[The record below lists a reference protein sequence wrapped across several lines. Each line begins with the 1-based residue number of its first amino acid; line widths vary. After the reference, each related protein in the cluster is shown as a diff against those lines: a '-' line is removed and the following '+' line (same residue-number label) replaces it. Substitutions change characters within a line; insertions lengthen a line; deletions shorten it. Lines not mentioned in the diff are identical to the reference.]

1 MRSCHNSLIK
11 SSSPALGSSGQRTP
25 EEGSCARHF
34 RWEQGPNGRRGC
46 VRDLM
51 PSAQYYHFSFDCF
64 FLSPYTVICF
74 LLSHLCS
81 FHFSCFLP
89 SLPLKKESLFPVFF
103 FLHPPLPVP
112 AVPHLLSLFKN
123 FPSFSDSLMD
133 LPSSSSSAPTALNPL
148 PGRFSSFLCLLFADL
163 GWVRFTSLR
172 LSRLLFLQHFRVGG
186 LGVGVGGAE
195 YNITSELGPKCL
207 PLSSNQMSSDIS
219 VKTKQK

>member
-11 SSSPALGSSGQRTP
+11 SSSRALGSSVQRTP
-25 EEGSCARHF
+25 EQEGSCARHF
-34 RWEQGPNGRRGC
+34 RWEQGLNGRRGC
-46 VRDLM
+46 VRELM
-51 PSAQYYHFSFDCF
+51 PSAQYYHFPFDRF

-89 SLPLKKESLFPVFF
+89 SLPLKKESIFPVFF
-103 FLHPPLPVP
+103 FLHPPLPLP
-112 AVPHLLSLFKN
+112 AVPHRLSLFKN

-133 LPSSSSSAPTALNPL
+133 LPSSCSSSPTALNPL

-163 GWVRFTSLR
+163 GWGQIHKSFSFVFPSA
-172 LSRLLFLQHFRVGG
+172 LLCGRSGG
-186 LGVGVGGAE
+186 GGGGAE
-195 YNITSELGPKCL
+195 YNITSEFGPKCL
-207 PLSSNQMSSDIS
+207 LLSSYQMSSDFS